1 MTSQEISFIDIFE
14 TFGYSILIPAIQRDY
29 AQGRTTATA
38 TKIRKD
44 FVEELKDYLL
54 DGTSHSLDFIYGYG
68 TDKFFIPLDGQQ
80 RLTTLWLMHLYL
92 GCMTGRSEQIST
104 FVFNYETRDSSA
116 RFCKKLLENAGKLLT
131 PDMLQKKEEENT
143 KPKPSKI
150 IKDEGWWF
158 TNWTDDPTISGMLTM
173 LDEID
178 AQFYD
183 TKETKYTSV
192 IEAGNSLFD
201 QMRKPIVFQ
210 FMSLNGFHDIDD
222 LYIKMNARGLPLT
235 PFEIFKSKL
244 IEDVEKEFDFES
256 QKNFKSNIDVV
267 WSDVLWKYRKENT
280 KNIDIFLERALRILI
295 ANESVLTTDI
305 KATSDLDQIFEANG
319 QHLIFAH
326 NWYEKKGIKFN
337 AILLKRL
344 ISDLNILF
352 NPNNNLLNA
361 TAVIPEYDIYWFD
374 ISSAIWQWILHGKN
388 INGDEQ
394 LTYDTRLKLHAYL
407 KYKKC
412 FPDTSS
418 DELTAWMRL
427 IHNLVE
433 ATSID
438 NTEDIVKALK
448 GVETLLNSYK
458 NDYTEKGVS
467 LDKWLES
474 QEGHS
479 IDFYASYQWN
489 EEIDKAKLRLL
500 SPEWRVSLDM
510 VEKHSYLNGQIGIT
524 MYLAGVYKD
533 IFQSRE
539 LSDTITA
546 KEYNDWIEINLPL
559 FTYIG
564 NADSE
569 IVKQYAMVKAMLAK
583 GDYMPWLSSW
593 RKNFYNRPGHRDYSW
608 KRLFRVDEKTN
619 MEALKCIKKIINDP
633 IYDISTEQKT
643 LESLNAIGNAYQGD
657 SNWKK
662 ILLGKYGTSIMRR
675 SKQGFIAFDNNN
687 ILIYHASQRNHY
699 HSELETLALY
709 EELKQVYN
717 VQIENGDIDISY
729 NSVKSGEDDAYT
741 KVNNYY
747 VYHWSRDKEIE
758 PWTIE
763 WNTIDEYGRDNKH
776 SQKFSSMVDVL
787 SFIQEKQGI

>member
-1 MTSQEISFIDIFE
+1 
-14 TFGYSILIPAIQRDY
+14 
-29 AQGRTTATA
+29 
-38 TKIRKD
+38 
-44 FVEELKDYLL
+44 
-54 DGTSHSLDFIYGYG
+54 
-68 TDKFFIPLDGQQ
+68 
-80 RLTTLWLMHLYL
+80 
-92 GCMTGRSEQIST
+92 
-104 FVFNYETRDSSA
+104 
-116 RFCKKLLENAGKLLT
+116 
-131 PDMLQKKEEENT
+131 
-143 KPKPSKI
+143 
-150 IKDEGWWF
+150 
-158 TNWTDDPTISGMLTM
+158 
-173 LDEID
+173 
-178 AQFYD
+178 
-183 TKETKYTSV
+183 
-192 IEAGNSLFD
+192 
-201 QMRKPIVFQ
+201 
-210 FMSLNGFHDIDD
+210 
-222 LYIKMNARGLPLT
+222 MN
-235 PFEIFKSKL
+235 
-244 IEDVEKEFDFES
+244 
-256 QKNFKSNIDVV
+256 
-267 WSDVLWKYRKENT
+267 
-280 KNIDIFLERALRILI
+280 
-295 ANESVLTTDI
+295 
-305 KATSDLDQIFEANG
+305 
-319 QHLIFAH
+319 
-326 NWYEKKGIKFN
+326 
-337 AILLKRL
+337 RL
-344 ISDLNILF
+344 ISDLDILF

-374 ISSAIWQWILHGKN
+374 ISSAIRQWILQGKN
-388 INGDEQ
+388 INGDDQ

-407 KYKKC
+407 KYKQC
-412 FPDTSS
+412 FPDTPS

-467 LDKWLES
+467 LDKWLKS

-500 SPEWRVSLDM
+500 SPEWRAPLDK

-533 IFQSRE
+533 IFQNRE

-608 KRLFRVDEKTN
+608 KRLFRIDEKPN

-633 IYDISTEQKT
+633 IYNISTEQKT

-709 EELKQVYN
+709 EELKQLYN

-758 PWTIE
+758 TWTIE

-776 SQKFSSMVDVL
+776 SQKFSSVVDVL
-787 SFIQEKQGI
+787 NFIQEKQGI